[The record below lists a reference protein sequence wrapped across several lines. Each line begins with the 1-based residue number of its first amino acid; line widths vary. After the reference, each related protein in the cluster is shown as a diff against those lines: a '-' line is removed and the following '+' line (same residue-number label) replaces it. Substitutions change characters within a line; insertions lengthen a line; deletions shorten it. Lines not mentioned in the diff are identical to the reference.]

1 MKEIYLGKAKRN
13 IRAAQLLFDN
23 ELYDESANRAYYAA
37 FQAAFAMLMSLDLQ
51 TKKISHEAV
60 QSIFNREFI
69 HRRKIFP
76 GKFKSFLLDL
86 LFVRN
91 NADYK
96 PMFISRRKA
105 LRQIN
110 KAREFLEFVEQ
121 ELSK

>member
-1 MKEIYLGKAKRN
+1 MNVIFLEKAKRN

-37 FQAAFAMLMSLDLQ
+37 FQAALAMLSTLDLRIE
-51 TKKISHEAV
+51 KINHEAA

-76 GKFKSFLLDL
+76 GKFKSYLLDL

-96 PMFISRRKA
+96 PIFISKKRA
-105 LRQIN
+105 SRQIK
-110 KAREFLEFVEQ
+110 KAKDFLERVEQ
-121 ELSK
+121 EFHK